1 MKVIIGFIAAAAL
14 FVSSSVLAAP
24 LDDPK
29 HAQVL
34 RYENDNIGIDGYK
47 FA

>member
-1 MKVIIGFIAAAAL
+1 MKYFIVLAIIVGAA
-14 FVSSSVLAAP
+14 LAAP
-24 LDDPK
+24 ADDPK
-29 HAQVL
+29 DATVL

>member
-1 MKVIIGFIAAAAL
+1 MKYFIILAIL
-14 FVSSSVLAAP
+14 IVSAVAAP
-24 LDDPK
+24 LDSPQD
-29 HAQVL
+29 AQIL

>member
-1 MKVIIGFIAAAAL
+1 MKFVIVLAVLIVAA
-14 FVSSSVLAAP
+14 VAAP

-29 HAQVL
+29 DAQIL